1 MPSPPL
7 LLLEEDPK
15 KPPRV
20 EPEDAAPAAVSRM
33 LPNVANGD
41 DAAPPLR
48 KLPPRRLPPVEA
60 ADDIE
65 SPTCVPEVEVL
76 RVMVVHDAPRREGR
90 VAVVERPDHRR
101 RVVADRVGHGVRRE
115 AELGAL
121 DEPAVEEVGGG
132 RTRARDLVVRGFLNT
147 EKEKAVRT

>member
-1 MPSPPL
+1 MTTT
-7 LLLEEDPK
+7 
-15 KPPRV
+15 
-20 EPEDAAPAAVSRM
+20 
-33 LPNVANGD
+33 
-41 DAAPPLR
+41 PLR
-48 KLPPRRLPPVEA
+48 KLPPVEA

-101 RVVADRVGHGVRRE
+101 RVVGDRVGHGVRRE

-132 RTRARDLVVRGFLNT
+132 RTRARDLVVRGLLHARREN
-147 EKEKAVRT
+147 EGGENMSQKASPPNVAVCWRNC